1 LARTF
6 TRLLFP
12 VSPKASS
19 FGTVGDW
26 QSSPGKLASAA
37 ALHKIGVK
45 ARCYDSSMLEEF
57 DQLAAKVSELAHLVQ
72 SLRAENQQLR
82 AQLATATGELEAM
95 RMRVDEASRRLDG
108 LMERLPTPSTSTNA
122 PWNT

>member
-1 LARTF
+1 
-6 TRLLFP
+6 
-12 VSPKASS
+12 
-19 FGTVGDW
+19 
-26 QSSPGKLASAA
+26 
-37 ALHKIGVK
+37 
-45 ARCYDSSMLEEF
+45 MLEEF

-95 RMRVDEASRRLDG
+95 RVRVDEASRRLDG
-108 LMERLPTPSTSTNA
+108 LMERLPTPSTPSNA

>member
-1 LARTF
+1 
-6 TRLLFP
+6 
-12 VSPKASS
+12 
-19 FGTVGDW
+19 
-26 QSSPGKLASAA
+26 
-37 ALHKIGVK
+37 
-45 ARCYDSSMLEEF
+45 MLEEF

-72 SLRAENQQLR
+72 SLRAENQQVR

-95 RMRVDEASRRLDG
+95 RLRVDEASRRLDG